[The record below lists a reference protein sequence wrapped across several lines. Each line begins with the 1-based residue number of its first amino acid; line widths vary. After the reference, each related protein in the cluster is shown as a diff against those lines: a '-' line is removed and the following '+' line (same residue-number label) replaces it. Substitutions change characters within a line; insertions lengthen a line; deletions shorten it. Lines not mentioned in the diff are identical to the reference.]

1 MWVKMLWLVVIM
13 AAFLSSS
20 QSREESQQNFEAQA
34 LEADVLDLLTPL
46 IGDISTALEGFIN
59 IGKIGMG
66 VAKFINIISDQIFNM
81 SAEAMNF
88 GSYVPMADRKILA
101 MFELLSRRLDQIEHG
116 VQGVANSLRDL
127 ADGLQ
132 EMVRW
137 EIALNTME
145 EYARPI
151 NTLYKRFLLYQS
163 LKDRVE
169 DHTLMDFA
177 NTVVSH
183 DTDSIMS
190 LMANPHSMAAPEA
203 SQRNNFTLHQTLR
216 YRMERC
222 KFNGVSRF
230 SYFLIFSTTAD
241 VILHILP

>member
-1 MWVKMLWLVVIM
+1 M

-163 LKDRVE
+163 LKDRV
-169 DHTLMDFA
+169 
-177 NTVVSH
+177 
-183 DTDSIMS
+183 S
-190 LMANPHSMAAPEA
+190 LLLCVPLVRKITE
-203 SQRNNFTLHQTLR
+203 TLR
-216 YRMERC
+216 GKHDEV
-222 KFNGVSRF
+222 GVSN
-230 SYFLIFSTTAD
+230 L
-241 VILHILP
+241 